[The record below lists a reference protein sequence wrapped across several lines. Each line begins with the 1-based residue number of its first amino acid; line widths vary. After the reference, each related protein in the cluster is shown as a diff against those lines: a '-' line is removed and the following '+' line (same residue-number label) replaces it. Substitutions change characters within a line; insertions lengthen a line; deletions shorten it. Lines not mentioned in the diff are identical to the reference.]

1 MNLTKSFRF
10 ELDGVQ
16 FAVNAGALVR
26 IDPFDTEP
34 VLLTNPVTINNGA
47 STAIFTPSLTADY
60 YVLFVNE
67 SIAGQQIGIGHTN
80 LVTMANCDV
89 LLNPGDSWE
98 MYFAQLSFFAIASAA
113 GALLRH
119 SIKGTS

>member
-1 MNLTKSFRF
+1 MTMPNSFRF

-16 FAVNAGALVR
+16 FALNAGLLVR
-26 IDPFDTEP
+26 IDPFDTEA

-47 STAIFTPSLTADY
+47 STALFTPSTGADY

-67 SIAGQQIGIGHTN
+67 STGGQQIAIGHANT
-80 LVTMANCDV
+80 VTLANCDE

-113 GALLRH
+113 GGSLRY